1 LGPDSEIGR
10 KRLMR
15 KWVYII
21 GAAVLVAG
29 AVWFTA
35 FKNREDRRPS
45 YQTASIERGALVS
58 TVSSTG
64 TLNAVVTVQVGSQVS
79 GQIKELSAD
88 FNSEVKAG
96 QVIARLDPQRFEA
109 QVRQAEAEL
118 AVARAN
124 VAIQK
129 SALEKAQVILADARR
144 TFERNKALHQ
154 RGSISQSQLDESEA
168 AQDQAKANLNMAKDQ
183 VEYAQAQV
191 KLREAALLSARIDL
205 DHTIIRSPVDGVV
218 ISRSVDV
225 GQTVAASLQAP
236 TLFTIAQDLRRMQ
249 VEVNLDEADI
259 GAIRPD
265 QRVGFTVDAFPGRE
279 FTGRVIQ
286 IRKAGQV
293 IQNVVTYTVIVSAQN
308 PDSSLLPGM
317 TATVKILVAE
327 RPDAVKAP
335 NAALRFRPA
344 STTEAPSNSTAGGS
358 RLEKLSRQLELTPD
372 QETLLKE
379 IVDQLKARLASAQA
393 QGLIDPGQTVPFGSD
408 SIRLLRLAEV
418 LRKNLFPALTPVQR
432 DKFERLV
439 KAWTS
444 GSIGSGRVWV
454 LDEKNRPAPV
464 EVMIGITDGSFTELL
479 GGSLQPGRKVI
490 VGETGTARKT
500 PASSPRGFIF

>member
-1 LGPDSEIGR
+1 
-10 KRLMR
+10 MR

-21 GAAVLVAG
+21 AAAVLVAG

-35 FKNREDRRPS
+35 FKNREDGRPS
-45 YQTASIERGALVS
+45 YQTASIERGPLVS

-88 FNSEVKAG
+88 FNSEVKAE

-118 AVARAN
+118 GVARAN
-124 VAIQK
+124 VAIQM
-129 SALEKAQVILADARR
+129 SALEKARVILADARR

-154 RGSISQSQLDESEA
+154 RGSIAQSQLDESEA
-168 AQDQAKANLNMAKDQ
+168 AHAQALANHRMAEDQ
-183 VEYAQAQV
+183 VEYARAQV

-259 GAIRPD
+259 GAIKPD
-265 QRVGFTVDAFPGRE
+265 QRVSFTVDAFAGRE

-293 IQNVVTYTVIVSAQN
+293 VQNVVTYAVIVSAQN

-327 RPDAVKAP
+327 RPDAVKTP
-335 NAALRFRPA
+335 NAALRFRPD
-344 STTEAPSNSTAGGS
+344 STTEAPSGSTAGDS
-358 RLEKLSRQLELTPD
+358 RLEKLSRQLDLTPE

-379 IVDQLKARLASAQA
+379 IVDQLKARLASARA
-393 QGLIDPGQTVPFGSD
+393 QGLIDPGRTASPEPS
-408 SIRLLRLAEV
+408 SARLLRLAEV

-432 DKFERLV
+432 EKFERLIETW
-439 KAWTS
+439 KS
-444 GSIGSGRVWV
+444 GSTGSGRVWV

-479 GGSLQPGRKVI
+479 GGPLQPGRKVI
-490 VGETGTARKT
+490 VGEIGAARKT